1 MSIPLLREL
10 HEDMRRLFIAGASLA
25 PNDLRLEAMLPKLER
40 LGEAAPVFKKVAET
54 VSGVLGASPDQAA
67 TKLLDLSVLL
77 HAILHTQGSAEAAG
91 ELRPIGLKD
100 TLETA
105 PTAISYR
112 KLQPVIDALTNS
124 GSGRLE
130 AIRQANADG
139 LFADMRTVVPAVA
152 ALEDTY
158 SEIAEYVAEEV
169 LPKIGQRAL
178 PVLHASFDLQGG
190 SGDARKLTAIYR
202 LTSKEETAAAKELVR
217 KAAFE
222 GSQPVRIAAIRLAAN
237 DSDFEE
243 KLLELSQDRKK
254 EIRSAALLALSDSDS
269 EQALERLMEAL
280 VKKDTAIAAEPIR
293 RSGNPKLKERVL
305 AFGEELLGAMAA
317 DGKSVSWLERML
329 AVLGGLR
336 SPDEHAAERD
346 FLMRLL
352 NDDAIDVTETSRIQS
367 EAAEALLESG
377 HPQALAFLHELRHK
391 RPNLLAY
398 SFKAAIRL
406 EQPADAYEAYRP
418 YLDDRKGPAA
428 KQLLQVFHEWVPGP
442 LHELRHSLENVQQS
456 EPSIVWDD
464 RWVHRFV
471 KMNEE
476 DLVARLAVKPD
487 KEVVDYL
494 LNKANVKSNIAT
506 YRTTTILLALVRLGH
521 EDASELIMS
530 TIEKA
535 RPKQIYY
542 FEEETNLL
550 IASLPRRYAD
560 RIRLVEDRFYYEEA
574 RNKLLELADLVAAKA
589 EEDTT
594 KGAGLLSWIK
604 SKVR

>member
-25 PNDLRLEAMLPKLER
+25 PNDLRLQAMHPKLER
-40 LGEAAPVFKKVAET
+40 LGEAAPVFKKVAES
-54 VSGVLGASPDQAA
+54 VSDVLRASPDQAA

-77 HAILHTQGSAEAAG
+77 HAILHTQGSTEAAG
-91 ELRPIGLKD
+91 ELRSIGLKGS
-100 TLETA
+100 LETA
-105 PTAISYR
+105 PTIVPYR
-112 KLQPVIDALTNS
+112 KLQPVIDALTQS

-139 LFADMRTVVPAVA
+139 LFEDMRTVVPAVA

-158 SEIAEYVAEEV
+158 SEIVEYVAEEV
-169 LPKIGQRAL
+169 LPKLGQRAL
-178 PVLHASFDLQGG
+178 PVLHASLNPQGG
-190 SGDARKLTAIYR
+190 SGDARKLSAIYR
-202 LTSKEETAAAKELVR
+202 LTPKEEIEAVKELIH

-237 DSDFEE
+237 DADFEE
-243 KLLELSQDRKK
+243 KLLELSHDRKK
-254 EIRSAALLALSDSDS
+254 EIRSAALLALSDSNS
-269 EQALERLMEAL
+269 EQALDRLMEAL

-293 RSGNPKLKERVL
+293 RSGNPKLKDRVL
-305 AFGEELLGAMAA
+305 ALGEELLGAIAA
-317 DGKSVSWLERML
+317 EGKSVSWQERML

-336 SPDEHAAERD
+336 SPDDHAAERD

-352 NDDAIDVTETSRIQS
+352 NEDAIDVRETSRIQS
-367 EAAEALLESG
+367 EAAEALLESR

-391 RPNLLAY
+391 RPNLLGYA
-398 SFKAAIRL
+398 FKAAIRL
-406 EQPADAYEAYRP
+406 EQPADVYEAYRP

-428 KQLLQVFHEWVPGP
+428 KQLLQVFYEWVPEP
-442 LHELRHSLENVQQS
+442 LYEFRHSHEQEQQS
-456 EPSIVWDD
+456 EPPIVWDD

-494 LNKANVKSNIAT
+494 LYKANVKPNIAT
-506 YRTTTILLALVRLGH
+506 YRTTTILLALVRLGY
-521 EDASELIMS
+521 EDAPELILS

-535 RPKQIYY
+535 GPKQIYY
-542 FEEETNLL
+542 FEEEINLL
-550 IASLPRRYAD
+550 LASLPMRYAD

-589 EEDTT
+589 EEETT

-604 SKVR
+604 SIVR